1 MGNQCTCFNSPN
13 NQPTQNLSQL
23 QNPLNLNKNMR
34 IDNENNNKE
43 NDFNKQN
50 ENNFIFEDEKTFSKI
65 DEMNLKKNNN
75 RYQNENEDNRNNN
88 NNDNFNN
95 DDNFNNND
103 NFNNDDNF
111 NNNFNIDK
119 NINME
124 FYANKLN
131 RYVRG
136 YLNRKKYQKEI
147 KNTLKNFEN
156 TIYNEFIT
164 KISKNEKVENTL
176 KNPEKN
182 QTLEKY
188 LTLNYIY
195 FYPSSNYEDLNEK
208 INLKK
213 LYNNAIKIT
222 YNSNYNYSNEIQ
234 DILKNISS
242 LYKGTVDLYSNKK
255 NGFGIEIFRDGSQ
268 KQGNFYEDS
277 FTGFNKFIDSSG
289 TLYVGN
295 FINNMLNGKGI
306 KYNKDSNHI
315 YEGNFNNF
323 LRDGEGFENINGT
336 QYNGNFK
343 EDKKCGRGKINFE
356 NGDYF
361 SGEFNENVFD
371 GEGHYKWKNGEEY
384 VGQYK
389 SGKFNGKGKYIWNEK
404 KFYVGDYINGI
415 KEGNGEITF
424 EDGRKF
430 VCPFV
435 NGKPH
440 GIGFYYKGN
449 QKREVE
455 FINGKINKNYKKNN
469 HTTNNNNIFIENN

>member
-23 QNPLNLNKNMR
+23 QNPLNLNK
-34 IDNENNNKE
+34 IINENNNNE
-43 NDFNKQN
+43 NKQN
-50 ENNFIFEDEKTFSKI
+50 ENNFIFEDEKTFPKI
-65 DEMNLKKNNN
+65 DEMNNLKKNNRFDNENENN
-75 RYQNENEDNRNNN
+75 RYQNNDNNN
-88 NNDNFNN
+88 H
-95 DDNFNNND
+95 
-103 NFNNDDNF
+103 
-111 NNNFNIDK
+111 FNIDK

-136 YLNRKKYQKEI
+136 YLNRKKFQKEI

-156 TIYNEFIT
+156 TIYNEFIN
-164 KISKNEKVENTL
+164 KISKNEKVENIL
-176 KNPEKN
+176 KNPDKN

-188 LTLNYIY
+188 LNLNYIY
-195 FYPSSNYEDLNEK
+195 FYPSSYYQDLTEK
-208 INLKK
+208 INSKT
-213 LYNNAIKIT
+213 LYNNTIKIS

-242 LYKGTVDLYSNKK
+242 LYKGTVDLYSNQK

-277 FTGFNKFIDSSG
+277 FTGFNKYIESSG

-295 FINNMLNGKGI
+295 FINNILSGKGI
-306 KYNKDSNHI
+306 KYNKETNHI

-323 LRDGEGFENINGT
+323 LREGEGFENINGT
-336 QYNGNFK
+336 QFNGNFK
-343 EDKKCGRGKINFE
+343 EDKKFGRGKIIFSI
-356 NGDYF
+356 GDYY
-361 SGEFNENVFD
+361 SGEFNDNVFE

-384 VGQYK
+384 IGHYK
-389 SGKFNGKGKYIWNEK
+389 NGKFDGKGKYFWNEK
-404 KFYVGDYINGI
+404 KFYIGDYVNGI
-415 KEGNGEITF
+415 KEGNGEIVY
-424 EDGRKF
+424 EDGKKF

-440 GIGFYYKGN
+440 GIGIYYKGN
-449 QKREVE
+449 KKKEVE
-455 FINGKINKNYKKNN
+455 FNNGKINKNYKKNN
-469 HTTNNNNIFIENN
+469 FTNNNTNIYNNIFVDNN